1 MTTTAVMARPEA
13 PIEYKNQGVTLEQP
27 DKVAKELVRYVANLG
42 DFIAPSDKVQLVSI
56 GSRSGGLRIGH
67 SATEGCPTMWRT
79 DYMIRRAAFTPL
91 EPTVITAN
99 ADEMTRDHKWVGQR
113 QVFPG
118 DDATLLTDDSFREMG
133 VVELSA
139 LRGVLWAEEK
149 AQELN
154 RFFFPD
160 FDLWMSGVEAF
171 PKYLRVYEELI
182 NSAPCMTA
190 EQFTT
195 QAELRE
201 SCRVFR
207 AYANGQIQR
216 NRARIEATKAI
227 DMAGFTI
234 GWSERTIL
242 FAEQLEITLE
252 KESEIK
258 VVPMAQT
265 VSGESQEMIE
275 LKKRELALKER
286 ELDLLEKKD
295 HRENPVVIEE
305 PVLELPVLSPSE
317 ETCTAIKKDGEQCT
331 KKAVNGTR
339 CQFHPE

>member
-1 MTTTAVMARPEA
+1 MTSTAVMARPEA

-67 SATEGCPTMWRT
+67 SDTEGAPTMWRT

-91 EPTVITAN
+91 EPTVIVAGSG
-99 ADEMTRDHKWVGQR
+99 EMTRDHKPVGQR
-113 QVFPG
+113 QAFPG
-118 DDATLLTDDSFREMG
+118 DDAMLLTDDSFREMG
-133 VVELSA
+133 VVELTA

-160 FDLWMSGVEAF
+160 FDLWMSGSVSF
-171 PKYLRVYEELI
+171 PKYLKVYEELI
-182 NSAPCMTA
+182 RKAECVTA

-195 QAELRE
+195 RTELLE
-201 SCRVFR
+201 SARLFR
-207 AYANGQIQR
+207 AYALGQIQR

-234 GWSERTIL
+234 GWSERTRL
-242 FAEQLEITLE
+242 FAEQLEIPL
-252 KESEIK
+252 ESESDIK
-258 VVPMAQT
+258 VVPMMQT
-265 VSGESQEMIE
+265 ASTDSQEMIE

-286 ELDLLEKKD
+286 ELDLLEKRD
-295 HRENPVVIEE
+295 NRENPVVEE

-317 ETCTAIKKDGEQCT
+317 EQCTAIKKDGEQCT